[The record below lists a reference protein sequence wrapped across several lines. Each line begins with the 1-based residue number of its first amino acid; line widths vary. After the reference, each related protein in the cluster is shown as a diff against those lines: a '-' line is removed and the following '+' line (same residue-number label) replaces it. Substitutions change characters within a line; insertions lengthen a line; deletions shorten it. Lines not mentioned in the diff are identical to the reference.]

1 MAITTNYGKL
11 VVDTS
16 LIPYMRYNN
25 VEFTAHN
32 LMPYTLSKL
41 FFDDVAVNNFCQA
54 GGRLLLDSK
63 KVIAISRNNST
74 AIATSANDAQT
85 DIVFQGTSS
94 TVNTFNG
101 RIEAFFSSNSTIVI
115 RRLSGDFDETSQLFI
130 QNVSTGQV
138 YANCN
143 VISVTNFQTSDSF
156 YPGEGIIAPQRGN
169 AYATVI
175 ATSGENILY
184 VNQNYINLNVDAV
197 GVNILASMGS
207 DYKNGDIIYQT
218 ASGVNRYDLATFK
231 GVVRYFN
238 VSGAGSIAI
247 EPLEGNI
254 VANSNVAGSNVL
266 VQMWNASNPAAKP
279 LAANDFNTLGIA
291 SNNFIR
297 SVTNTSVNINVSS
310 FIHRSGV
317 IANTL
322 SPNTS
327 TITLVTSSGNNPA
340 NGNLVYFTTGTG
352 VGEIRR
358 VVSISGAQAVLNSS
372 LSFAPTSNT
381 HYSIGNFE
389 VDQYG
394 TLAGIFH
401 IPAYPTFKFKTGNRV
416 FTITDTARY
425 NDPEYKMRASAT
437 YAASGLLNQT
447 QRIQT
452 TPVLPPLPETYADIP
467 VTPIAPADR
476 TFNGT
481 ATKSPVTGS
490 TSSSTPRIPLGDGLA
505 QTFFTPKPNGN
516 QQDYGIFCSSIDLF
530 FKSKPSVA
538 QYFQNSK
545 LISRGSLQLPV
556 TVKIAE
562 VQNGY
567 PTKNYLAAKTLQAK
581 DVKISEIPSTSNT
594 ATVTKFTFDDPVYLE
609 PNREYAIVIGSDS
622 PDYEVWIAELGTDV
636 LGITPTRR
644 ISEQPYAG
652 SFFRSQNSSTWTPYQ
667 NQDLMFVLNKAVFNT
682 AGTATFNLED
692 TPTANTLV
700 DRVMLMSSDL
710 RFPVGIVDYNL
721 RGKYAI
727 DGTSEVAGVFLTP
740 HVAVEYGTLLDR
752 SGKESSTT
760 FLNRRVLERGNA
772 NSFLMT
778 VQMSSSNPDV
788 SPIVNTERLSVAA
801 VTYGINNAGITNTDI
816 SITNIGSAYTNTGPE
831 NTSSVFM
838 SGNSFN
844 VIVGGANSTIN
855 NFAQLYR
862 ETFYPYPAFNVGF
875 YNVTITNNPNDRGG
889 GATGF
894 AVANTDGSN
903 TINHIVITTVGK
915 GYLETPSIVIANGAG
930 GSATQ
935 ASALV
940 SGETGKNGGNILSK
954 YITREIVLADGFE
967 SGDIRVFMDAILP
980 TACGIEVYYKVL
992 SSDDPQRIS
1001 DKSWR
1006 RMAKVKEVYSR
1017 NAQTLVG
1024 LEFRP
1029 SLSENR
1035 INYTENGV
1043 SYPIG
1048 GSFKNFQIKVCL
1060 TSSDASIVP
1069 KVRNLRIIA
1078 VPEG

>member
-1 MAITTNYGKL
+1 MAITTNFGKL

-16 LIPYMRYNN
+16 LIPYIRYND

-32 LMPYTLSKL
+32 LMPYTLAKL

-63 KVIAISRNNST
+63 KIIAVSRNNST
-74 AIATSANDAQT
+74 TITTSANDAQT
-85 DIVFQGTSS
+85 DIVFQGTSN

-101 RIEAFFSSNSTIVI
+101 RIEAFYSANSTIII
-115 RRLSGDFDETSQLFI
+115 RRLSGDFDETAQLFI
-130 QNVSTGQV
+130 ENVSSGTV

-143 VISVTNFQTSDSF
+143 VVSVTDFQTSDSF
-156 YPGEGIIAPQRGN
+156 YPGEGVIAPQRNN
-169 AYATVI
+169 AFATVI

-197 GVNILASMGS
+197 GVNVLSSMSS
-207 DYKNGDIIYQT
+207 DYKDGDIIYQT
-218 ASGVNRYDLATFK
+218 ASGTNRYDLATFK
-231 GVVRYFN
+231 GVVRFFN
-238 VSGAGSIAI
+238 VGGAGSIAI
-247 EPLEGNI
+247 EPMDGNI
-254 VANSNVAGSNVL
+254 VANSNIAGSNVR

-322 SPNTS
+322 APNTS
-327 TITLVTSSGNNPA
+327 TVMLVTSSGNNPA
-340 NGNLVYFTTGTG
+340 NGNLIYFTTGTG
-352 VGEIRR
+352 VGELRR
-358 VVSISGAQAVLNSS
+358 VVSISGAQAVLNSA
-372 LSFAPTSNT
+372 LSFTPTTNT

-401 IPAYPTFKFKTGNRV
+401 IPSYPTFKFKTGDRV
-416 FTITDTARY
+416 FTITDTARF
-425 NDPEYKMRASAT
+425 NDPDYKMRAAAT
-437 YAASGLLNQT
+437 YAASGILKQT

-452 TPVLPPLPETYADIP
+452 TPVLPPLPETFADIP
-467 VTPIAPADR
+467 VAPVSPADR
-476 TFNGT
+476 TFNGS

-490 TSSSTPRIPLGDGLA
+490 TASTTPRIPLGDGLA

-567 PTKNYLAAKTLQAK
+567 PTKNYLAAKTLQSK
-581 DVKISEIPSTSNT
+581 DVKISEVPSTSNV

-636 LGITPTRR
+636 LGITPARR

-667 NQDLMFVLNKAVFNT
+667 NQDLMFVLNKAVFES
-682 AGTATFNLED
+682 AGTATFSLDE

-721 RGKYAI
+721 KGKYAI
-727 DGTSEVAGVFLTP
+727 DGTLENAGVFLTP
-740 HVAVEYGTLLDR
+740 HVALEYGTLLDR
-752 SGKESSTT
+752 SGKESSAT
-760 FLNRRVLERGNA
+760 FLNRRVIERGNA
-772 NSFLMT
+772 NSFVMT

-801 VTYGINNAGITNTDI
+801 VTFGINNAGLSNSDI
-816 SITNIGSAYTNTGPE
+816 SITNVGAGYNAHA
-831 NTSSVFM
+831 N
-838 SGNSFN
+838 SGNS
-844 VIVGGANSTIN
+844 IVGGSNTSLN

-862 ETFYPYPAFNVGF
+862 QTFYANNWNVGF
-875 YNVTITNNPNDRGG
+875 YNITITNNANDNGS

-903 TINHIVITTVGK
+903 TISHIVITTVGK
-915 GYLETPSIVIANGAG
+915 GYLESPTMTIANGNAA
-930 GSATQ
+930 SAVQ
-935 ASALV
+935 AVALV
-940 SGETGKNGGNILSK
+940 SGETGKNGGNILAK
-954 YITREIVLADGFE
+954 YITREIVLGDGFE

-992 SSDDPQRIS
+992 SSDDPDRIS
-1001 DKSWR
+1001 DKSWL
-1006 RMAKVKEVYSR
+1006 RMDKVKEVFSR

-1029 SLSENR
+1029 SLEENR
-1035 INYTENGV
+1035 INYTENGI

-1048 GSFKNFQIKVCL
+1048 GTFKNFQVKICL

>member
-1 MAITTNYGKL
+1 MAITTNFGKL

-16 LIPYMRYNN
+16 LIPYIRYND

-32 LMPYTLSKL
+32 LMPYTLAKL

-63 KVIAISRNNST
+63 KIIALSRNNSVGIT
-74 AIATSANDAQT
+74 TSANDAQT
-85 DIVFQGTSS
+85 DIVFQGTSN

-101 RIEAFFSSNSTIVI
+101 RIEAFYSANSTIII
-115 RRLSGDFDETSQLFI
+115 RRLSGDFDETAQLFI
-130 QNVSTGQV
+130 ENVSSGTV

-143 VISVTNFQTSDSF
+143 VVSVTDFQTSDSF
-156 YPGEGIIAPQRGN
+156 YPGEGVIAPQRGN
-169 AYATVI
+169 AFATVI

-197 GVNILASMGS
+197 GVNVLSSMSS
-207 DYKNGDIIYQT
+207 DYKDGDIIYQT
-218 ASGVNRYDLATFK
+218 ASGTNRYDLATFK
-231 GVVRYFN
+231 GIVRFFN
-238 VSGAGSIAI
+238 VGGSGSIAI

-266 VQMWNASNPAAKP
+266 VQMWNASTPSAKP

-310 FIHRSGV
+310 FIHRSGL

-322 SPNTS
+322 APNTS
-327 TITLVTSSGNNPA
+327 TVMLVTSSGNNPA
-340 NGNLVYFTTGTG
+340 NGNLIYFTTGTG
-352 VGEIRR
+352 VGELRR
-358 VVSISGAQAVLNSS
+358 IVSISGAQAVLNSA
-372 LSFAPTSNT
+372 LSFTPTSNT

-389 VDQYG
+389 VDQHG

-401 IPAYPTFKFKTGNRV
+401 IPSYPTFKFKTGDRV

-425 NDPEYKMRASAT
+425 NDPDYKMRASAT
-437 YAASGLLNQT
+437 YAASGLLKQT

-452 TPVLPPLPETYADIP
+452 TPVLPPLPETFADIP
-467 VTPIAPADR
+467 VAPVNPADR
-476 TFNGT
+476 TFNGA

-490 TSSSTPRIPLGDGLA
+490 TASTTPRIPLGDGLA
-505 QTFFTPKPNGN
+505 QTFYTPKPNGN

-581 DVKISEIPSTSNT
+581 DVKISEVPSVSNT

-609 PNREYAIVIGSDS
+609 PSREYAIIIGSDS

-636 LGITPTRR
+636 LGVTPARR

-667 NQDLMFVLNKAVFNT
+667 NQDLMFVLNKAVFES
-682 AGTATFNLED
+682 AGTATFNLDE
-692 TPTANTLV
+692 TPTANTLI

-721 RGKYAI
+721 KGKYAI
-727 DGTSEVAGVFLTP
+727 DGTMENAGVFLTP
-740 HVAVEYGTLLDR
+740 HVALEYGTLLDR
-752 SGKESSTT
+752 SGKESSAT

-772 NSFLMT
+772 NSFVMT

-801 VTYGINNAGITNTDI
+801 VTYGINNAGLTNTDI
-816 SITNIGSAYTNTGPE
+816 SITNVGSGYNAHVT
-831 NTSSVFM
+831 
-838 SGNSFN
+838 SGNA
-844 VIVGGANSTIN
+844 IVGGSNTSLN

-862 ETFYPYPAFNVGF
+862 ETFYANNWNVGF
-875 YNVTITNNPNDRGG
+875 YNVTITNNANDNGS

-903 TINHIVITTVGK
+903 TISHIVITTVGK
-915 GYLETPSIVIANGAG
+915 GYLETPTISIANGNST
-930 GSATQ
+930 SAVQ

-940 SGETGKNGGNILSK
+940 SGETGKDGGNILAK
-954 YITREIVLADGFE
+954 YITREIVLGDGFE

-1006 RMAKVKEVYSR
+1006 RMEKVKEIYSR
-1017 NAQTLVG
+1017 NSQTMIG
-1024 LEFRP
+1024 LEYRP
-1029 SLSENR
+1029 SLEENR
-1035 INYTENGV
+1035 INYTENGI

-1048 GSFKNFQIKVCL
+1048 GTFKNFQVKVCL
-1060 TSSDASIVP
+1060 TSTDASIVP

>member
-1 MAITTNYGKL
+1 MAITTNFGKL

-16 LIPYMRYNN
+16 LIPYIRYND

-32 LMPYTLSKL
+32 LMPYTLAKL
-41 FFDDVAVNNFCQA
+41 FFDDIAVNNFCQA

-63 KVIAISRNNST
+63 KIIALSRNNST
-74 AIATSANDAQT
+74 TITTSANDAQT
-85 DIVFQGTSS
+85 DIVFQGTSN

-101 RIEAFFSSNSTIVI
+101 RIEAFYSSNSTIVI
-115 RRLSGDFDETSQLFI
+115 RRLSGDFDETAQLFI
-130 QNVSTGQV
+130 ENVSSGTV

-143 VISVTNFQTSDSF
+143 VVSVTDFQTSDSF
-156 YPGEGIIAPQRGN
+156 YPGEGVIAPQRGN
-169 AYATVI
+169 AFATVI

-184 VNQNYINLNVDAV
+184 VNQNFINLNVDAV
-197 GVNILASMGS
+197 GVNVLSSMSS
-207 DYKNGDIIYQT
+207 DYKDGDIIYQT
-218 ASGVNRYDLATFK
+218 ASGTNRYDLATFK
-231 GVVRYFN
+231 GVVRFFN
-238 VSGAGSIAI
+238 VGGTGSIAI
-247 EPLEGNI
+247 EPMDGNI
-254 VANSNVAGSNVL
+254 VANSNIAGSNVR

-279 LAANDFNTLGIA
+279 LAANDFNTLGVA

-322 SPNTS
+322 APNTS
-327 TITLVTSSGNNPA
+327 TVMLVTNSGNNPA
-340 NGNLVYFTTGTG
+340 NGNLIYFTTGTG
-352 VGEIRR
+352 VGELRR
-358 VVSISGAQAVLNSS
+358 VVSINGAQAVLNSA
-372 LSFAPTSNT
+372 LSFTPTSNT

-389 VDQYG
+389 VDQHG

-401 IPAYPTFKFKTGNRV
+401 IPSYPTFKFKTGDRV

-425 NDPEYKMRASAT
+425 NDPDYKMRASAT
-437 YAASGLLNQT
+437 YAASGLLKQT

-452 TPVLPPLPETYADIP
+452 TPVLSPLPETFADIP
-467 VTPIAPADR
+467 VAPVSPADR
-476 TFNGT
+476 TFNGA

-490 TSSSTPRIPLGDGLA
+490 TASTTPRIPLGDGLA

-567 PTKNYLAAKTLQAK
+567 PTKNYLAAKTIQAK

-594 ATVTKFTFDDPVYLE
+594 ATITKFTFDDPVYLE
-609 PNREYAIVIGSDS
+609 PNREYAIIIGSDS

-636 LGITPTRR
+636 LGVSPARR

-652 SFFRSQNSSTWTPYQ
+652 SFFRSQNSSTWSPYQ
-667 NQDLMFVLNKAVFNT
+667 NQDLMFVLNKAVFET
-682 AGTATFNLED
+682 SGTATFNLDE
-692 TPTANTLV
+692 TPTSNTII

-710 RFPVGIVDYNL
+710 RFPAGIVDYNL
-721 RGKYAI
+721 KGKYAI
-727 DGTSEVAGVFLTP
+727 DSTMENAGVFLTP
-740 HVAVEYGTLLDR
+740 YVALEYGTLLDR
-752 SGKESSTT
+752 SGKEASAS
-760 FLNRRVLERGNA
+760 FLNRRLIQRGNA
-772 NSFLMT
+772 NSFVMS

-801 VTYGINNAGITNTDI
+801 VTFGINNAGLTNTDI
-816 SITNIGSAYTNTGPE
+816 SITNVGAGYNAHST
-831 NTSSVFM
+831 
-838 SGNSFN
+838 SGNS
-844 VIVGGANSTIN
+844 IVGGSNTTLN

-862 ETFYPYPAFNVGF
+862 ETFYANNWNVGF
-875 YNVTITNNPNDRGG
+875 YNITVTNNANDNGS
-889 GATGF
+889 GASGF

-903 TINHIVITTVGK
+903 TISHIVITTVGK
-915 GYLETPSIVIANGAG
+915 GYLETPSMVIANGNAA
-930 GSATQ
+930 SATQ
-935 ASALV
+935 ATALI
-940 SGETGKNGGNILSK
+940 SGETGKNGGNIVAK
-954 YITREIVLADGFE
+954 YVTREIVLGDGFE

-992 SSDDPQRIS
+992 SSDDPDRIS
-1001 DKSWR
+1001 DKSWL
-1006 RMAKVKEVYSR
+1006 RMKKVKEEFSR
-1017 NAQTLVG
+1017 NSQTMIG

-1029 SLSENR
+1029 SLLENR
-1035 INYTENGV
+1035 INYTENGI

-1069 KVRNLRIIA
+1069 KIRNLRIIA

>member
-1 MAITTNYGKL
+1 MAITTNFGKL

-16 LIPYMRYNN
+16 LIPYIRYND

-32 LMPYTLSKL
+32 LMPYTLAKL

-63 KVIAISRNNST
+63 KIIAVSRNNST
-74 AIATSANDAQT
+74 TITTSANDAQT
-85 DIVFQGTSS
+85 DIVFQGTSN

-101 RIEAFFSSNSTIVI
+101 RIEAFYSANSTIVI
-115 RRLSGDFDETSQLFI
+115 RRLSGDFDETAQLFI
-130 QNVSTGQV
+130 ENVSTGTV

-143 VISVTNFQTSDSF
+143 VVSVTDFQTSDSF
-156 YPGEGIIAPQRGN
+156 YPGEGVIAPQRGN
-169 AYATVI
+169 AFATVI

-197 GVNILASMGS
+197 GVNVLSSMSS
-207 DYKNGDIIYQT
+207 DYKDGDIIYQT
-218 ASGVNRYDLATFK
+218 ASGANRYDLATFK
-231 GVVRYFN
+231 GVVRFFN
-238 VSGAGSIAI
+238 VGGAGSIAI
-247 EPLEGNI
+247 EPMEGNI

-322 SPNTS
+322 APNTS
-327 TITLVTSSGNNPA
+327 TVMLVTSSGNNPA
-340 NGNLVYFTTGTG
+340 NGNLIYFTTGTG
-352 VGEIRR
+352 VGELRR
-358 VVSISGAQAVLNSS
+358 VVSISGAQAVLNSA
-372 LSFAPTSNT
+372 LSFTPTSNT

-401 IPAYPTFKFKTGNRV
+401 IPSYPTFKFKTGNRI

-425 NDPEYKMRASAT
+425 NDPDYKMRASAV
-437 YAASGLLNQT
+437 YAASGLLKQT

-467 VTPIAPADR
+467 VAPVAPADR

-481 ATKSPVTGS
+481 ATKSPITGS
-490 TSSSTPRIPLGDGLA
+490 TASTTPRIPLGDGLA

-516 QQDYGIFCSSIDLF
+516 QQDYGIFCSSVDLF

-581 DVKISEIPSTSNT
+581 DVKISEVPSTSNA
-594 ATVTKFTFDDPVYLE
+594 ATITKFTFDDPVYLE

-636 LGITPTRR
+636 LGVTPARR
-644 ISEQPYAG
+644 ISEQPYSG

-667 NQDLMFVLNKAVFNT
+667 NQDLMFVLNKAVFESS
-682 AGTATFNLED
+682 GTATFNLDE

-721 RGKYAI
+721 KGKYAI
-727 DGTSEVAGVFLTP
+727 DGTTENAGVFLTP
-740 HVAVEYGTLLDR
+740 HVALEYGTLLDR
-752 SGKESSTT
+752 SGKESSAT
-760 FLNRRVLERGNA
+760 FLNRRVVERGNA
-772 NSFLMT
+772 NSFVMT

-801 VTYGINNAGITNTDI
+801 VTFGINNAGLSNNDI
-816 SITNIGSAYTNTGPE
+816 SITNVGSGYNAHAT
-831 NTSSVFM
+831 
-838 SGNSFN
+838 SGNS
-844 VIVGGANSTIN
+844 IVGGSNTSLN

-862 ETFYPYPAFNVGF
+862 ETFYANNWNIGF
-875 YNVTITNNPNDRGG
+875 YNITITNNANDNGS

-903 TINHIVITTVGK
+903 TISHIVITTVGK
-915 GYLETPSIVIANGAG
+915 GYLEAPTIAIANGNA
-930 GSATQ
+930 
-935 ASALV
+935 ASAV
-940 SGETGKNGGNILSK
+940 QAAAIISGETGKNGGNMIAK
-954 YITREIVLADGFE
+954 YVTREVVLADGFE
-967 SGDIRVFMDAILP
+967 SGDLRVFMDAILP

-992 SSDDPQRIS
+992 SSDDPDRIS

-1006 RMAKVKEVYSR
+1006 RMVKVKDVFSR

-1029 SLSENR
+1029 SLEENR
-1035 INYTENGV
+1035 INYTENGI

-1048 GSFKNFQIKVCL
+1048 GAFKNFQIKVCL

>member
-1 MAITTNYGKL
+1 MAITTNFGKL

-16 LIPYMRYNN
+16 LIPYIRYND

-32 LMPYTLSKL
+32 LMPYTLAKL

-54 GGRLLLDSK
+54 GGRVLLDSK
-63 KVIAISRNNST
+63 KIIALSRNNSVGIT
-74 AIATSANDAQT
+74 TSANDAQT
-85 DIVFQGTSS
+85 DIVFQGTSN

-101 RIEAFFSSNSTIVI
+101 RIEAFYSANSTIII
-115 RRLSGDFDETSQLFI
+115 RRLSGDFDETAQLFI
-130 QNVSTGQV
+130 ENVSTGTV

-143 VISVTNFQTSDSF
+143 VTSVTDFQTSDSF
-156 YPGEGIIAPQRGN
+156 YPGEGVIAPQRGN
-169 AYATVI
+169 AFATVI

-197 GVNILASMGS
+197 GVNVLSSMSS
-207 DYKNGDIIYQT
+207 DYKDGDIIYQT
-218 ASGVNRYDLATFK
+218 ASGTNRYDLATFK
-231 GVVRYFN
+231 GIVRFFN
-238 VSGAGSIAI
+238 VGGSGSIAI

-266 VQMWNASNPAAKP
+266 VQMWNASTPSAKP

-310 FIHRSGV
+310 FIHRSGL

-322 SPNTS
+322 APNTS
-327 TITLVTSSGNNPA
+327 TVILVTSSGNNPA
-340 NGNLVYFTTGTG
+340 NGNLIYFTTGTG
-352 VGEIRR
+352 VGELRR
-358 VVSISGAQAVLNSS
+358 IVSISGAQAVLNSA
-372 LSFAPTSNT
+372 LSFTPTSNT

-389 VDQYG
+389 VDQHG

-401 IPAYPTFKFKTGNRV
+401 IPSYPTFKFKTGDRV

-425 NDPEYKMRASAT
+425 NDPDYKMRASAT
-437 YAASGLLNQT
+437 YAASGLLKQT

-452 TPVLPPLPETYADIP
+452 TPVLPPLPETFADIP
-467 VTPIAPADR
+467 VAPVNPADR
-476 TFNGT
+476 TFNGA

-490 TSSSTPRIPLGDGLA
+490 TASTTPRIPLGDGLA
-505 QTFFTPKPNGN
+505 QTFYTPKPNGN

-581 DVKISEIPSTSNT
+581 DVKISEVPSVSNT

-609 PNREYAIVIGSDS
+609 PSREYAIIIGSDS

-636 LGITPTRR
+636 LGVTPARR

-667 NQDLMFVLNKAVFNT
+667 NQDLMFVLNKAVFES
-682 AGTATFNLED
+682 AGTATFNLDE
-692 TPTANTLV
+692 TPTANTLI

-721 RGKYAI
+721 KGKYAI
-727 DGTSEVAGVFLTP
+727 DGTMENAGVFLTP
-740 HVAVEYGTLLDR
+740 HVALEYGTLLDR
-752 SGKESSTT
+752 SGKESSAT

-772 NSFLMT
+772 NSFVMT

-801 VTYGINNAGITNTDI
+801 VTYGINNAGLTNTDI
-816 SITNIGSAYTNTGPE
+816 SITNVGSGYNAHVT
-831 NTSSVFM
+831 
-838 SGNSFN
+838 SGNA
-844 VIVGGANSTIN
+844 IVGGSNTSLN

-862 ETFYPYPAFNVGF
+862 ETFYANNWNVGF
-875 YNVTITNNPNDRGG
+875 YNVTITNNANDNGS

-903 TINHIVITTVGK
+903 TISHIVITTVGK
-915 GYLETPSIVIANGAG
+915 GYLETPTISIANGNSTTAV
-930 GSATQ
+930 Q

-940 SGETGKNGGNILSK
+940 SGETGKDGGNILAK
-954 YITREIVLADGFE
+954 YITREIVLGDGFE

-1006 RMAKVKEVYSR
+1006 RMEKVKEIYSR
-1017 NAQTLVG
+1017 NAQTMIG
-1024 LEFRP
+1024 LEYRP
-1029 SLSENR
+1029 SLEENR
-1035 INYTENGV
+1035 INYTENGI

-1048 GSFKNFQIKVCL
+1048 GAFKNFQVKVCL
-1060 TSSDASIVP
+1060 TSTDASIVP